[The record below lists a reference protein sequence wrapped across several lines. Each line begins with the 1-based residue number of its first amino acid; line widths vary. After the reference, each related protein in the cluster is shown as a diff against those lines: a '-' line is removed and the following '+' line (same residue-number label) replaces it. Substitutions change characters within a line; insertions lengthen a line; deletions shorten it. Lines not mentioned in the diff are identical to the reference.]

1 MPIISLQRRLREAGR
16 IRLGEQVETRDGK
29 KRPSKLAQF
38 RFTSPDELTIKTI
51 ASVYGGEPRPWEGA
65 PVGEQWEL
73 YTESTALDV
82 IVPPV
87 EVAWSS
93 WMENWSGAVCRN
105 RCDGQTDWKNDA
117 ACSCDPD
124 SPVCKPTSRLGV
136 ILTAV
141 DGLGIFRLESHGWT
155 AAQELNGTIE
165 LLRVIQDRGQMV
177 PARLLLE
184 QRQQKKVVEGKVQ
197 TFNFAVPVLDLRV
210 NLAALTAGVNAPREI
225 SAAATEVPQLTPGV
239 TPIQGP
245 DDGPVPTVAEQ
256 LHAQAPEP
264 TRRANA
270 AAKLPPTRLAPRP
283 AAAVPEPA
291 PVTSAQL
298 NAAVRPEPDSPA
310 SESTPTVNEPQPD
323 GASKSNRTAGGA
335 SQPSMR
341 RLFALLGGKGI
352 RDDLERHAWAST
364 VLQREVTTFSELT
377 QAEVSKL
384 NDAAT
389 GAPPPT
395 EPEYGPDEE
404 PFG

>member
-16 IRLGEQVETRDGK
+16 IRLGAQVPTKSGGTR
-29 KRPSKLAQF
+29 PAKLGQF

-65 PVGEQWEL
+65 PVGDQWEL
-73 YTESTALDV
+73 YTESTVLDV

-87 EVAWSS
+87 DVAWST

-117 ACSCDPD
+117 PCSCDPD

-184 QRQQKKVVEGKVQ
+184 QRQQKKVVDGKVQ

-210 NLAALTAGVNAPREI
+210 NLAALSAGLSHAPQITETAT
-225 SAAATEVPQLTPGV
+225 SVPYV
-239 TPIQGP
+239 TPI
-245 DDGPVPTVAEQ
+245 PVTPAELAPPPSVAEQ
-256 LHAQAPEP
+256 VAAAAQPKERP
-264 TRRANA
+264 TRKNA
-270 AAKLPPTRLAPRP
+270 AAQLPATGVSPR
-283 AAAVPEPA
+283 
-291 PVTSAQL
+291 TSAQL
-298 NAAVRPEPDSPA
+298 NAVATGTSVPVESETTSSRAVPEGDRHDRAPDKA
-310 SESTPTVNEPQPD
+310 Q
-323 GASKSNRTAGGA
+323 RTAGGA

-341 RLFALLGGKGI
+341 RLFALLSGKGI
-352 RDDLERHAWAST
+352 RDNAERHAWAST
-364 VLQREVTTFSELT
+364 VLQREVTTFSDLSQQDVT
-377 QAEVSKL
+377 KL
-384 NDAAT
+384 NDAIEGKPAS
-389 GAPPPT
+389 GD
-395 EPEYGPDEE
+395 GEE
-404 PFG
+404 PFDPDQEPPF